1 MRRGVLVPVLIGI
14 VALGVAFAL
23 SLLGGVRLLP
33 SYLAAWLFCFGIP
46 VGALAVLM
54 ALEIAGAA
62 GAPLADPLRSTV
74 AALPVLAVLAAP
86 ILLHPDALFPLHGST
101 SPFVLRALVFLV
113 LWTLLSLVFQRR
125 PARPGGPERN
135 AWRGPGRNA
144 RRGLGRNAWRG
155 PRRALAVVGLAVH
168 SVIGTVAATDWALS
182 LDPGLGSSSF
192 GLLLMVSQCGAA
204 VSVAVLLAAW
214 NGRPWMAPSGLAA
227 LFLCLLGAWIFL
239 EFTQFLIVWSANL
252 SNEVAWYQRRAAG
265 IGLVAERTAIGACA
279 AALLLLLPRRF
290 EVLTTSLAF
299 AAGAVL
305 FAHLIE
311 TFWLITPAFRDRLDV
326 TGADLLV
333 LCGLGALLVGASLLL
348 GRWTEQRH
356 GRA

>member
-1 MRRGVLVPVLIGI
+1 MRQGALVPVLVGI
-14 VALGVAFAL
+14 VALGIAFAL

-54 ALEIAGAA
+54 ALEVAGAA

-86 ILLHPDALFPLHGST
+86 ILLNPDALFPLHGSAT
-101 SPFVLRALVFLV
+101 PFVLRAVVFLA

-125 PARPGGPERN
+125 PARPGGP
-135 AWRGPGRNA
+135 
-144 RRGLGRNAWRG
+144 GRNAWRG
-155 PRRALAVVGLAVH
+155 RRRALAVVGLAVH

-279 AALLLLLPRRF
+279 AALLLLLPRQF

-326 TGADLLV
+326 TGADLLT

>member
-1 MRRGVLVPVLIGI
+1 MRRGALAPVLVGI
-14 VALGVAFAL
+14 VALGIAFAL

-54 ALEIAGAA
+54 ALEVAGAA
-62 GAPLADPLRSTV
+62 NAPLADPLRSTA

-86 ILLHPDALFPLHGST
+86 ILLNTDALFPLHGST
-101 SPFVLRALVFLV
+101 TPFVLRAIVFLV

-125 PARPGGPERN
+125 PAQPGGP
-135 AWRGPGRNA
+135 
-144 RRGLGRNAWRG
+144 GRNAWRG
-155 PRRALAVVGLAVH
+155 PRRALAVVGLAIH

-214 NGRPWMAPSGLAA
+214 SGRPWMAPSGLAA
-227 LFLCLLGAWIFL
+227 LLLCLLGAWIFL

-326 TGADLLV
+326 TGADLLA

>member
-1 MRRGVLVPVLIGI
+1 MRRGALVPVLVGI

-33 SYLAAWLFCFGIP
+33 SYLAAWLFCFGVP

-54 ALEIAGAA
+54 ALEVAGAA

-101 SPFVLRALVFLV
+101 SPFVLRAVVFLV

-125 PARPGGPERN
+125 PAWPGS
-135 AWRGPGRNA
+135 
-144 RRGLGRNAWRG
+144 

-214 NGRPWMAPSGLAA
+214 SGRPWMAPSGLAA

-252 SNEVAWYQRRAAG
+252 SNEVAWYQRRSAG
-265 IGLVAERTAIGACA
+265 IGLVA
-279 AALLLLLPRRF
+279 
-290 EVLTTSLAF
+290 
-299 AAGAVL
+299 
-305 FAHLIE
+305 
-311 TFWLITPAFRDRLDV
+311 
-326 TGADLLV
+326 
-333 LCGLGALLVGASLLL
+333 
-348 GRWTEQRH
+348 
-356 GRA
+356 

>member
-1 MRRGVLVPVLIGI
+1 MRRGALVPVLVGI

-33 SYLAAWLFCFGIP
+33 SYLAAWLFCFGVP

-54 ALEIAGAA
+54 GLEIAGAA

-86 ILLHPDALFPLHGST
+86 ILLNPDALFPLHGST
-101 SPFVLRALVFLV
+101 SPFVLRAVVFLV

-125 PARPGGPERN
+125 PAWPGS
-135 AWRGPGRNA
+135 
-144 RRGLGRNAWRG
+144 

-214 NGRPWMAPSGLAA
+214 SGRPWMAPSGLAA

-252 SNEVAWYQRRAAG
+252 FNEVAWYQRRSAG

-279 AALLLLLPRRF
+279 AALLLLLPRQF

-326 TGADLLV
+326 TGTDLLA

-348 GRWTEQRH
+348 GHWTEPHH

>member
-1 MRRGVLVPVLIGI
+1 MRRGALVPVLVGI

-62 GAPLADPLRSTV
+62 DAPLADPLRSTV

-86 ILLHPDALFPLHGST
+86 ILLHPGALFPLHGST
-101 SPFVLRALVFLV
+101 TPFVSRAVVFLV

-125 PARPGGPERN
+125 PARPDGPGRN

-144 RRGLGRNAWRG
+144 WRGPGRNAWRG

-168 SVIGTVAATDWALS
+168 SAIGTVAATDWALS

-214 NGRPWMAPSGLAA
+214 TGRAWTAPNGLAA
-227 LFLCLLGAWIFL
+227 LLLCLLGAWIFL

-252 SNEVAWYQRRAAG
+252 SNEVTWYQRRAAG
-265 IGLVAERTAIGACA
+265 IGLVAERTAVGACA
-279 AALLLLLPRRF
+279 AALLLLLPRQF
-290 EVLTTSLAF
+290 EVLTVSLAF

-326 TGADLLV
+326 TGTDLLA